1 MKLKKVISNLSL
13 EQKVSLLSGFDNWH
27 TPGIKKYGIPK
38 IKMSDGPNGVRG
50 DSSTKQSSACFPS
63 PILLGATW
71 NEKLIKKIGSATG
84 EEALFKDVDVL
95 LAPTINLHRHPL
107 GGRHFEC
114 YSEDPILTSKI
125 ACAYVSGVQSKGVAA
140 CLKHFAGNDT
150 EYERH
155 LVSSNIDEKTLRE
168 LYLYPFE
175 MGIKKAKAKV
185 VMSAYNKVNNI
196 YCSSH
201 DELINKILKK
211 EWKFDGYVVS
221 DWGAALE
228 TVENANGGLDLE
240 MPGPAKTWGKNLV
253 DAVKAGLVE
262 EKKID
267 EKVKRILTVAK
278 FTDRFNR
285 KRISERSID
294 KKSHRKLIKKTAIE
308 GMVLLKNED
317 VLPLDR
323 NKISNIALIGPN
335 VKDSQIIGGGSAGLN
350 PHYEIHPLEGVSN
363 FLKDEKVKIHYAKG
377 CHVDKYLPAFEKDI
391 CYVQGKKEKGFEVEF
406 FRGKNFDGEPIERKV
421 LNGNRFWALQ
431 GFAREFLDEKERPEL
446 SVKFSTTYKP
456 SISGEFEFEVFSI
469 GLSRI
474 KINGKE
480 LVDNWS
486 SQKKGEAFFGFACAP
501 KRNKIKL
508 TKGKEYLVEVEYEF
522 EGRFPAIQFGCRPPD
537 PKNLLEEAVKI
548 AKQSDAVVLVVGTNS
563 DWETEGNDRKG
574 LGLPSDQDVLIR
586 KVLAANKNSVLVLN
600 TGSPVSMPWIKSCP
614 AILQTWFP
622 GQEFGNALAEILFGK
637 ESPSGKLP
645 TTYPK
650 KLSDTPAYSC
660 YPGKNLQMDYKEKL
674 LVGYKWYEKKKIEPL
689 FPFGHGL
696 SYSKFE
702 LKKVSLLKK
711 KHEIK
716 IKVKLKNIGNFS
728 TFETVQCYLE
738 RKAVKADTPKKKLV
752 DFKKL
757 KVTKDKSKKLT
768 LKVSKRD
775 LSEWDVKKSKWEI
788 ARGDYVIHV
797 GTSVRDISIT
807 EEIKI

>member
-1 MKLKKVISNLSL
+1 MKLKKVISNLSI

-27 TPGIKKYGIPK
+27 TPDIKKYGIPK

-574 LGLPSDQDVLIR
+574 LGLPSDQDVLIK

-788 ARGDYVIHV
+788 AKGDYVIHV

>member
-1 MKLKKVISNLSL
+1 MKLKKIISKLSL
-13 EQKVSLLSGFDNWH
+13 EEKVSLLSGFDNWH
-27 TPGIKKYGIPK
+27 TPDIKKYGIPK

-50 DSSTKQSSACFPS
+50 DSSSPQTSACFPS

-71 NEKLIKKIGSATG
+71 NKKLIKKIGSATG
-84 EEALFKDVDVL
+84 EEALYKDVDVL

-114 YSEDPILTSKI
+114 YSEDPVLTSKI
-125 ACAYVSGVQSKGVAA
+125 ACSYVSGVQSKGVAA

-201 DELINKILKK
+201 DELINQILKT

-240 MPGPAKTWGKNLV
+240 MPGPAKTWGGNLV
-253 DAVKAGLVE
+253 DAVKDGLVE
-262 EKKID
+262 EGTID
-267 EKVKRILTVAK
+267 EKVKRILNVAK
-278 FTDRFNR
+278 FTNRFNKNR
-285 KRISERSID
+285 VAEKSID
-294 KKSHRKLIKKTAIE
+294 KKSHRELIKKTATE
-308 GMVLLKNED
+308 GMVLLKNEE
-317 VLPLDR
+317 VLPFEKT
-323 NKISNIALIGPN
+323 KISKIALIGPN
-335 VKDSQIIGGGSAGLN
+335 VKDSQIIGGGSAGLK
-350 PHYEIHPLEGVSN
+350 PHYEIHPLEGISN
-363 FLKDEKVKIHYAKG
+363 FLKEEKVTINYAKG
-377 CHVDKYLPAFEKDI
+377 CHVDKYLPALEKESS
-391 CYVQGKKEKGFEVEF
+391 YVPGKKENGFEVEF
-406 FRGKNFDGEPIERKV
+406 FRGKSFDGEPITKQV
-421 LNGNRFWALQ
+421 LSGNRFWALQ

-456 SISGEFEFEVFSI
+456 SISGKYEFEVFSI

-501 KRNKIKL
+501 KRNEIKL
-508 TKGKEYLVEVEYEF
+508 SKGKEYLVEVEYEF

-537 PKNLLEEAVKI
+537 PKNLLDEAVKI
-548 AKQSDAVVLVVGTNS
+548 AKQSDVVVLVVGTNS
-563 DWETEGNDRKG
+563 DWETEGNDRKS
-574 LGLPSDQDVLIR
+574 LSLPGEQDALI
-586 KVLAANKNSVLVLN
+586 KKILAANKNTVLVIN
-600 TGSPVSMPWIKSCP
+600 TGSPVSMPWLKSCP

-650 KLSDTPAYSC
+650 KLSDTPAYSS

-674 LVGYKWYEKKKIEPL
+674 LVGYKWYDKKKIEPL

-696 SYSKFE
+696 SYSKFK
-702 LKKVSLLKK
+702 LKKDSVTKK

-716 IKVKLKNIGNFS
+716 IKVKLKNTGNFS
-728 TFETVQCYLE
+728 AFETVQCYLE
-738 RKAVKADTPKKKLV
+738 RKEVKAETPKKKLV

-757 KVTKDKSKKLT
+757 KVAKDKSKKLT

-788 ARGDYVIHV
+788 AKGDYVIHI
-797 GTSVRDISIT
+797 GTSVRDISII

>member
-27 TPGIKKYGIPK
+27 TPDIKKYGIPK

-267 EKVKRILTVAK
+267 EKVKRVLTVAK

-285 KRISERSID
+285 KRVSERSID

-574 LGLPSDQDVLIR
+574 LGLPSDQDVLIK

-711 KHEIK
+711 KHEIR

-788 ARGDYVIHV
+788 AKGDYVIHV

>member
-27 TPGIKKYGIPK
+27 TPDIKKYGIPK

-537 PKNLLEEAVKI
+537 PINLLEEAVKI

-574 LGLPSDQDVLIR
+574 LGLPSDQDVLIK

>member
-27 TPGIKKYGIPK
+27 TPDIKKYGIPK

-294 KKSHRKLIKKTAIE
+294 KKSHRKLIEKTAIE

-574 LGLPSDQDVLIR
+574 LGLPSDQDVLIK

>member
-1 MKLKKVISNLSL
+1 MKLKKVISALSL
-13 EQKVSLLSGFDNWH
+13 EEKISLLSGFDNWY
-27 TPGIKKYGIPK
+27 TPDIRKYGIPK

-50 DSSTKQSSACFPS
+50 DSNTPQTSACFPS

-71 NEKLIKKIGSATG
+71 NENLIKKVGSATG
-84 EEALFKDVDVL
+84 EEAIFKDVDVL

-114 YSEDPILTSKI
+114 YSEDPVLTSKI

-175 MGIKKAKAKV
+175 MSIKKAKAKV

-201 DELINKILKK
+201 DELINKVLKK

-240 MPGPAKTWGKNLV
+240 MPGPAKTWGENLFEAVKDGLV
-253 DAVKAGLVE
+253 DE
-262 EKKID
+262 EKID
-267 EKVKRILTVAK
+267 DKVKRILKVAK
-278 FTDRFNR
+278 FTKRFEK
-285 KRISERSID
+285 KRVSEKSID
-294 KKSHRKLIKKTAIE
+294 KKSHRELIKQTAIE
-308 GMVLLKNED
+308 GMVLLKNEEI
-317 VLPLDR
+317 LPFEKS
-323 NKISNIALIGPN
+323 KISKIAIIGPN
-335 VKDSQIIGGGSAGLN
+335 VKDSQIIGGGSAGLK
-350 PHYEIHPLEGVSN
+350 PHYEIHPLEGISN
-363 FLKDEKVKIHYAKG
+363 YLKEEKVKINYAKG
-377 CHVDKYLPAFEKDI
+377 CHIDKYLPALEKEI
-391 CYVQGKKEKGFEVEF
+391 SYIPGKKEKGFEVEF
-406 FRGKNFDGEPIERKV
+406 FRGKTFDGEPIEKQI
-421 LNGNRFWALQ
+421 LSGSRFWALQ

-446 SVKFSTTYKP
+446 SVKFSTIYKP
-456 SISGEFEFEVFSI
+456 IISGEFEFEVFSI

-474 KINGKE
+474 KINGKVA
-480 LVDNWS
+480 VDNWS

-508 TKGKEYLVEVEYEF
+508 SKGREYLVEIEYEF
-522 EGRFPAIQFGCRPPD
+522 EGRFPAIQFGCRPPESTD
-537 PKNLLEEAVKI
+537 LLEEAIKT
-548 AKQSDAVVLVVGTNS
+548 ANQSDAVILVVGTNS
-563 DWETEGNDRKG
+563 DWETEGNDRKS
-574 LGLPSDQDVLIR
+574 LSLPGEQDALI
-586 KVLAANKNSVLVLN
+586 KKILAANQNTVLVIN
-600 TGSPVSMPWIKSCP
+600 TGSPISMPWIKSCP

-660 YPGKNLQMDYKEKL
+660 YPGKDLQMDYKEKL
-674 LVGYKWYEKKKIEPL
+674 LIGYKWYDKKDINPL
-689 FPFGHGL
+689 FSFGHGL
-696 SYSKFE
+696 SYSKFK

-711 KHEIK
+711 KNK
-716 IKVKLKNIGNFS
+716 IEVKVKLKNIGNFS

-738 RKAVKADTPKKKLV
+738 RKKIKADTPKKKLV

-757 KVTKDKSKKLT
+757 KLKKNNSKKLT
-768 LKVSKRD
+768 LKVCRRD
-775 LSEWDVKKSKWEI
+775 LSEWNEKKSMWEI
-788 ARGDYVIHV
+788 AKGDYVIHV
-797 GTSVRDISIT
+797 GTSVSDISIT
-807 EEIKI
+807 EDIKI

>member
-27 TPGIKKYGIPK
+27 TPDIKKYGIPK

-363 FLKDEKVKIHYAKG
+363 FLKDEKIKIHYAKG

-574 LGLPSDQDVLIR
+574 LGLPSDQDVLIK

>member
-27 TPGIKKYGIPK
+27 TPDIKKYGIPK

-574 LGLPSDQDVLIR
+574 LGLPSDQDVLIK

>member
-1 MKLKKVISNLSL
+1 M
-13 EQKVSLLSGFDNWH
+13 
-27 TPGIKKYGIPK
+27 IPNH
-38 IKMSDGPNGVRG
+38 I
-50 DSSTKQSSACFPS
+50 
-63 PILLGATW
+63 
-71 NEKLIKKIGSATG
+71 KIGNAEKILSQYISENNFSKIGFLSDNNSSKYCLNRILENHKFDYHTITIEEG
-84 EEALFKDVDVL
+84 EENKSLS
-95 LAPTINLHRHPL
+95 T
-107 GGRHFEC
+107 C
-114 YSEDPILTSKI
+114 
-125 ACAYVSGVQSKGVAA
+125 
-140 CLKHFAGNDT
+140 
-150 EYERH
+150 
-155 LVSSNIDEKTLRE
+155 EKVWE
-168 LYLYPFE
+168 
-175 MGIKKAKAKV
+175 
-185 VMSAYNKVNNI
+185 
-196 YCSSH
+196 
-201 DELINKILKK
+201 ELINLKFDRNSLLINVGGGVICDLGGFVASTYMRGIDFINIPTTLLSQVDASVGGKLGVDFQNLKNIIGVFREPNNVIIDTTFLQTLSERELRSGFAEVIKHCLIRDRAMFDKILKK
-211 EWKFDGYVVS
+211 EWKFNGYVVS

-240 MPGPAKTWGKNLV
+240 MPGPAKTWGGNLV
-253 DAVKAGLVE
+253 DAVKNGFVE
-262 EKKID
+262 EETID
-267 EKVKRILTVAK
+267 EKVKRILNVAK
-278 FTDRFNR
+278 FTNRFNK
-285 KRISERSID
+285 KRVAEKSID
-294 KKSHRKLIKKTAIE
+294 KKSHRELIKKTAIE
-308 GMVLLKNED
+308 GMVLLKNEE
-317 VLPLDR
+317 VLPFDKT
-323 NKISNIALIGPN
+323 KISKIALIGPN
-335 VKDSQIIGGGSAGLN
+335 VKDSQIIGGGSAGLK
-350 PHYEIHPLEGVSN
+350 PHYEVHPLEGVSN
-363 FLKDEKVKIHYAKG
+363 FLKEEKVKINYAKG
-377 CHVDKYLPAFEKDI
+377 CHVDKYLPALEKESSF
-391 CYVQGKKEKGFEVEF
+391 VPGKKENGFEVEF
-406 FRGKNFDGEPIERKV
+406 FRGKTFDGEAIAKQI
-421 LNGNRFWALQ
+421 LSGNRFWALQ

-456 SISGEFEFEVFSI
+456 KISGEFEFEVFSI

-508 TKGKEYLVEVEYEF
+508 SKGREYLVEVEYEF

-537 PKNLLEEAVKI
+537 PKNLLEEAVKV

-563 DWETEGNDRKG
+563 DWETEGNDRKS
-574 LGLPSDQDVLIR
+574 LSLPGEQDALI
-586 KVLAANKNSVLVLN
+586 KKILATNKNTVLVIN

-650 KLSDTPAYSC
+650 KLSDTPAYSS

-674 LVGYKWYEKKKIEPL
+674 LVGYKWYDKKKIEPL

-696 SYSKFE
+696 SYSKFK
-702 LKKVSLLKK
+702 LKKVSVTKK

-716 IKVKLKNIGNFS
+716 IKVKLKNIGDFS

-738 RKAVKADTPKKKLV
+738 RKAVKAEIPKKKLV

-757 KVTKDKSKKLT
+757 KITKNKSKKLT

-788 ARGDYVIHV
+788 AKGDYTIHL
-797 GTSVRDISIT
+797 GTSVKDISIT

>member
-1 MKLKKVISNLSL
+1 MKLKKIISNLSL
-13 EQKVSLLSGFDNWH
+13 EEKVSLLSGFDNWY
-27 TPGIKKYGIPK
+27 TPDIKKYGIPK

-50 DSSTKQSSACFPS
+50 DSNTPQTSACFPS

-114 YSEDPILTSKI
+114 YSEDPVLTSKI

-140 CLKHFAGNDT
+140 CLKHFVGNDT

-175 MGIKKAKAKV
+175 MGIKKAKAQV

-228 TVENANGGLDLE
+228 TVENVNGGLDLE

-253 DAVKAGLVE
+253 DAVKDGLVDE
-262 EKKID
+262 EIID
-267 EKVKRILTVAK
+267 EKVKRILKVAN
-278 FTDRFNR
+278 FTNRFNK
-285 KRISERSID
+285 KRVTEKSID
-294 KKSHRKLIKKTAIE
+294 KKSHRMLIKQTAIE
-308 GMVLLKNED
+308 GMVLLKNEE
-317 VLPLDR
+317 VLPFDKT
-323 NKISNIALIGPN
+323 KISKVALIGPN
-335 VKDSQIIGGGSAGLN
+335 VKNSQIIGGGSASLK
-350 PHYEIHPLEGVSN
+350 PHYEMHPLKGISD
-363 FLKDEKVKIHYAKG
+363 FLKEDAIEINYAKG
-377 CHVDKYLPAFEKDI
+377 CHVDKYFPALEKEI
-391 CYVQGKKEKGFEVEF
+391 SSIPGKKEKGFEVEF
-406 FRGKNFDGEPIERKV
+406 FQGKTFDGEPIERQI

-446 SVKFSTTYKP
+446 SVKFSTYYNPK
-456 SISGEFEFEVFSI
+456 ISGEFEFEVFSI

-474 KINGKE
+474 KIDGKE

-486 SQKKGEAFFGFACAP
+486 SQKKGEAFFGFASAP
-501 KRNKIKL
+501 KRNKVNLI
-508 TKGKEYLVEVEYEF
+508 KGKKYLVEVEYEF

-537 PKNLLEEAVKI
+537 PTNLLEDAVKL
-548 AKQSDAVVLVVGTNS
+548 AKNSDAVILVVGTNS
-563 DWETEGNDRKG
+563 DWETEGSDRKS
-574 LGLPSDQDVLIR
+574 LSLPGEQDVLIE
-586 KVLAANKNSVLVLN
+586 KILASNKNTVLVIN
-600 TGSPVSMPWIKSCP
+600 TGSPISMPWIKSCP
-614 AILQTWFP
+614 AILQSWFP

-660 YPGKNLQMDYKEKL
+660 YPGKDMQMDYKEKL
-674 LVGYKWYEKKKIEPL
+674 LIGYKWYDKKNIEPL

-696 SYSKFE
+696 TYSNFE
-702 LKKVSLLKK
+702 LKKVSVLKEEHK
-711 KHEIK
+711 LE
-716 IKVKLKNIGNFS
+716 IKVKLKNIGDFS
-728 TFETVQCYLE
+728 ASETVQCYLE
-738 RKAVKADTPKKKLV
+738 RKKVKAETPIKKLV

-757 KVTKDKSKKLT
+757 KIAKNKSKKLT

-775 LSEWDVKKSKWEI
+775 LSEWNVKESKWEI
-788 ARGDYVIHV
+788 MKGDYVIHV
-797 GTSVRDISIT
+797 GTSVKDISIT

>member
-27 TPGIKKYGIPK
+27 TPDIKKYGIPK

-308 GMVLLKNED
+308 GTVLLKNED

-674 LVGYKWYEKKKIEPL
+674 LVGYKWYDKKKIEPL

-788 ARGDYVIHV
+788 AKGDYVIHV

>member
-27 TPGIKKYGIPK
+27 TPDIKKYGIPK

-308 GMVLLKNED
+308 GTVLLKNED

-622 GQEFGNALAEILFGK
+622 GQEFGNALSEILFGK

>member
-27 TPGIKKYGIPK
+27 TPDIKKYGIPK

-674 LVGYKWYEKKKIEPL
+674 LVGYKWYEKKKIVPL
-689 FPFGHGL
+689 FPFGYGL

>member
-27 TPGIKKYGIPK
+27 TPDIKKYGIPK

-175 MGIKKAKAKV
+175 MGVKKAKAKV

-294 KKSHRKLIKKTAIE
+294 KKSHRKLIEKTAIE

-574 LGLPSDQDVLIR
+574 LGLPGDQDVLIK
-586 KVLAANKNSVLVLN
+586 KVLAANKNSVLVIN

-788 ARGDYVIHV
+788 SRGDYVIHV

>member
-1 MKLKKVISNLSL
+1 MKLKKIISNLSL

-27 TPGIKKYGIPK
+27 TPDIKQYGIPK

-50 DSSTKQSSACFPS
+50 DSSTKQTSACFPS

-114 YSEDPILTSKI
+114 YSEDPVLTSKI
-125 ACAYVSGVQSKGVAA
+125 ACAYVTGVQSKGVAA

-175 MGIKKAKAKV
+175 MGIKKAKAMV

-211 EWKFDGYVVS
+211 EWKFNGYVVS

-253 DAVKAGLVE
+253 DAVKAGLVK

-278 FTDRFNR
+278 FTGRFGK
-285 KRISERSID
+285 KRFLEKSID

-308 GMVLLKNED
+308 GTVLLKND
-317 VLPLDR
+317 GVLPLDR

-350 PHYEIHPLEGVSN
+350 PHYEVHPLEGVSN
-363 FLKDEKVKIHYAKG
+363 FLKDEKVKIHYSKG
-377 CHVDKYLPAFEKDI
+377 CHVDKYLPALEKEI
-391 CYVQGKKEKGFEVEF
+391 SHIPGKKEKGFEVEF
-406 FRGKNFDGEPIERKV
+406 FRGKTFDGEPIERQI
-421 LNGNRFWALQ
+421 LTGNRFWALQ

-508 TKGKEYLVEVEYEF
+508 TKGKEYFVEVEYEF

-537 PKNLLEEAVKI
+537 PINLLEEAVKI

-563 DWETEGNDRKG
+563 DWETEGSDRKS
-574 LGLPSDQDVLIR
+574 LGLPGDQDVLIK

-600 TGSPVSMPWIKSCP
+600 TGSPVSMPWIKSCS

-674 LVGYKWYEKKKIEPL
+674 LVGYKWYDKKKIEPL

-696 SYSKFE
+696 SYSKFK
-702 LKKVSLLKK
+702 LKKVSLFKK
-711 KHEIK
+711 KHEIE
-716 IKVKLKNIGNFS
+716 IKVKLKNIGDFS

-738 RKAVKADTPKKKLV
+738 RKKAKAETPSKKLV

-757 KVTKDKSKKLT
+757 KLPKGKSRKLT

-775 LSEWDVKKSKWEI
+775 ISEWDVKKSKWEVLE
-788 ARGDYVIHV
+788 GDYVIHV
-797 GTSVRDISIT
+797 GTSINDISIT
-807 EEIKI
+807 EEVKI

>member
-27 TPGIKKYGIPK
+27 TPDIKKYGIPK

-574 LGLPSDQDVLIR
+574 LGLPSDQDVLIKR
-586 KVLAANKNSVLVLN
+586 VLAANKNSVLVLN

>member
-27 TPGIKKYGIPK
+27 TPDIKKYGIPK

-406 FRGKNFDGEPIERKV
+406 FRGKNFDGEPIKRKV

-574 LGLPSDQDVLIR
+574 LGLPSDQDVLIK

-674 LVGYKWYEKKKIEPL
+674 LLGYKWYEKKKIEPL

-788 ARGDYVIHV
+788 ARGDYIIHV

>member
-27 TPGIKKYGIPK
+27 TPDIKKYGIPK

-622 GQEFGNALAEILFGK
+622 GQEFGNALSEILFGK

-757 KVTKDKSKKLT
+757 KVAKDKSKKLT

>member
-27 TPGIKKYGIPK
+27 TPDIKKYGIPK

-574 LGLPSDQDVLIR
+574 LGLPSEQDVLIR

>member
-27 TPGIKKYGIPK
+27 TPDIKKYGIPK

-563 DWETEGNDRKG
+563 DWETEGNDRKN
-574 LGLPSDQDVLIR
+574 LGLPSDQDVLIK

-788 ARGDYVIHV
+788 AKGDYVIHV

>member
-27 TPGIKKYGIPK
+27 TPDIKKYGIPK

-574 LGLPSDQDVLIR
+574 LGLPSDQDVLIKR
-586 KVLAANKNSVLVLN
+586 VLAANKNSVLVLN

-788 ARGDYVIHV
+788 ARGDYVINV

>member
-27 TPGIKKYGIPK
+27 TPDIKKYGIPK

-391 CYVQGKKEKGFEVEF
+391 CYVQGKKEKGFKVEF
-406 FRGKNFDGEPIERKV
+406 FRGKNFDGEPIETQV

-563 DWETEGNDRKG
+563 DWETEGNDRKD
-574 LGLPSDQDVLIR
+574 LGLPSDQDVLIK

-757 KVTKDKSKKLT
+757 KVAKDKSKKLT

-788 ARGDYVIHV
+788 AKGDYVIHV

>member
-27 TPGIKKYGIPK
+27 TPDIKKYGIPK

-574 LGLPSDQDVLIR
+574 LGLPSDQDVLIKR
-586 KVLAANKNSVLVLN
+586 VLAANKNSVLVLN

-788 ARGDYVIHV
+788 ARGDYVIHI

>member
-27 TPGIKKYGIPK
+27 TPDIKKYGIPK

-622 GQEFGNALAEILFGK
+622 GQEFGNALSEILFGK

-757 KVTKDKSKKLT
+757 KVAKDKSKKLT

-788 ARGDYVIHV
+788 AKGDYVIHV

>member
-27 TPGIKKYGIPK
+27 TPDIKKYGIPK

-228 TVENANGGLDLE
+228 TVDNANGGLDLE

-406 FRGKNFDGEPIERKV
+406 FRGKNFDGEPIKRKV

-574 LGLPSDQDVLIR
+574 LGLPSDQDVLIK

-674 LVGYKWYEKKKIEPL
+674 LLGYKWYEKKKIEPL

-788 ARGDYVIHV
+788 ARGDYIIHV

>member
-27 TPGIKKYGIPK
+27 TPDIKKYGIPK

-155 LVSSNIDEKTLRE
+155 MVSSNIDEKTLRE

-738 RKAVKADTPKKKLV
+738 RKTVKADTPKKKLV

>member
-27 TPGIKKYGIPK
+27 TPDIKKYGIPK

-788 ARGDYVIHV
+788 SRGDYVIHV

>member
-27 TPGIKKYGIPK
+27 TPDIKKYGIPK

-363 FLKDEKVKIHYAKG
+363 FLKDEKVKILYAKG

>member
-27 TPGIKKYGIPK
+27 TPDIKKYGIPK

-240 MPGPAKTWGKNLV
+240 MPGPAKTWGKNLL

-267 EKVKRILTVAK
+267 EKVKRVLTVAK

-285 KRISERSID
+285 KRVSERSID

-574 LGLPSDQDVLIR
+574 LGLPSDQDVLIK

-788 ARGDYVIHV
+788 AKGDYVIHV

>member
-27 TPGIKKYGIPK
+27 TPDIKKYGIPK

-696 SYSKFE
+696 SHSKFE

-788 ARGDYVIHV
+788 SRGDYVIHV

>member
-27 TPGIKKYGIPK
+27 TPDIKKFGIPK

-622 GQEFGNALAEILFGK
+622 GQEFGNALSEILFGK

>member
-27 TPGIKKYGIPK
+27 TPDIKKYGIPK

-391 CYVQGKKEKGFEVEF
+391 CHVKGKKEKGFEVEF

-574 LGLPSDQDVLIR
+574 LGLPSDQDVLIK

>member
-1 MKLKKVISNLSL
+1 MKLKKIISKLSL
-13 EQKVSLLSGFDNWH
+13 EEKVSLLSGFDNWY
-27 TPGIKKYGIPK
+27 TPNIKKHGIPK

-50 DSSTKQSSACFPS
+50 DSSTPQTSACFPS

-84 EEALFKDVDVL
+84 EEALYKDVDVL

-114 YSEDPILTSKI
+114 YSEDPVLTSKI
-125 ACAYVSGVQSKGVAA
+125 ACSYVSGVQSKGVAA

-150 EYERH
+150 EFERH

-201 DELINKILKK
+201 DELINHILKK

-240 MPGPAKTWGKNLV
+240 MPGPAKTWGENLV
-253 DAVKAGLVE
+253 DAVKNGLVE
-262 EKKID
+262 EGTID
-267 EKVKRILTVAK
+267 EKVRRILNVAK
-278 FTDRFNR
+278 FTNRFNK
-285 KRISERSID
+285 KRVAEKSID
-294 KKSHRKLIKKTAIE
+294 KKSHRELIKKTATE
-308 GMVLLKNED
+308 GMVLLKNEE
-317 VLPLDR
+317 VLPFDKT
-323 NKISNIALIGPN
+323 KISKIALIGPN
-335 VKDSQIIGGGSAGLN
+335 VKDSQIIGGGSAGLK
-350 PHYEIHPLEGVSN
+350 PHYEIHPLEGISD
-363 FLKDEKVKIHYAKG
+363 FLKEEKVKINYAKG
-377 CHVDKYLPAFEKDI
+377 CHVDKYHPPLEKEKS
-391 CYVQGKKEKGFEVEF
+391 YVPGKKENGFEVEF
-406 FRGKNFDGEPIERKV
+406 FRGKTFDGEPIARQV
-421 LNGNRFWALQ
+421 LSGNRFWALQ
-431 GFAREFLDEKERPEL
+431 GFARKFLDEKERPEL

-456 SISGEFEFEVFSI
+456 EISGEFEFEVFSI

-501 KRNKIKL
+501 KRNKIKFS
-508 TKGKEYLVEVEYEF
+508 KGREYLVEVEYEF

-537 PKNLLEEAVKI
+537 PKNLLEEAVKV

-563 DWETEGNDRKG
+563 DWETEGNDRKS
-574 LGLPSDQDVLIR
+574 LSLPGEQDALIKR
-586 KVLAANKNSVLVLN
+586 ILATNKNTVLVIN

-650 KLSDTPAYSC
+650 KLSDTPAYSS

-674 LVGYKWYEKKKIEPL
+674 LVGYKWYDKKKIEPL

-696 SYSKFE
+696 SYSKFK
-702 LKKVSLLKK
+702 LKKVSVTKK

-716 IKVKLKNIGNFS
+716 TKVKLKNIGDFS

-738 RKAVKADTPKKKLV
+738 RKTVKAQTPKKKLV

-757 KVTKDKSKKLT
+757 KIPKNKSKKLT

-788 ARGDYVIHV
+788 TKGDYVIHI
-797 GTSVRDISIT
+797 GTSVKDISII

>member
-1 MKLKKVISNLSL
+1 MKIKKLISSLSL
-13 EQKVSLLSGFDNWH
+13 EEKVSLLSGFDNWY
-27 TPGIKKYGIPK
+27 TQDIKKHKIPK

-50 DSSTKQSSACFPS
+50 DSSSHQTSACFPS

-114 YSEDPILTSKI
+114 YSEDPVLTSKI
-125 ACAYVSGVQSKGVAA
+125 ACAYVSGVQRKGVAA

-175 MGIKKAKAKV
+175 MGIKKGKAKV

-201 DELINKILKK
+201 DKLINQILKR

-228 TVENANGGLDLE
+228 TVENAKGGLDLE
-240 MPGPAKTWGKNLV
+240 MPGPAKTWGEKLV
-253 DAVKAGLVE
+253 GAVKDGLVE

-267 EKVKRILTVAK
+267 EKVKRILNVAK
-278 FTDRFNR
+278 FTNRFNR
-285 KRISERSID
+285 KRVSEESID
-294 KKSHRKLIKKTAIE
+294 KKSHRKLIKKTAIQ
-308 GMVLLKNED
+308 GMVLLKNEKI
-317 VLPLDR
+317 LPFDQT
-323 NKISNIALIGPN
+323 KISKIALIGPN
-335 VKDSQIIGGGSAGLN
+335 IKNSQIIGGGSAGLK
-350 PHYEIHPLEGVSN
+350 PHYEIQPLDGISN
-363 FLKDEKVKIHYAKG
+363 FLKDEKVKINYAKG
-377 CHVDKYLPAFEKDI
+377 CHIDKYLPPLEKEI
-391 CYVQGKKEKGFEVEF
+391 SYIPGKREKGFKVEF
-406 FRGKNFDGEPIERKV
+406 FRGKNFDGEPIENQV
-421 LNGNRFWALQ
+421 LSGNRFWALQ

-446 SVKFSTTYKP
+446 SVKFSTAYKP
-456 SISGEFEFEVFSI
+456 LISGEFEFEVFSI

-474 KINGKE
+474 KINGKV

-486 SQKKGEAFFGFACAP
+486 FQKKGEAFFGFACAP

-508 TKGKEYLVEVEYEF
+508 SKGKEYLVEVEYEF

-537 PKNLLEEAVKI
+537 SKNLLEEAVKI

-574 LGLPSDQDVLIR
+574 LSLPGEQDALVRRI
-586 KVLAANKNSVLVLN
+586 LAINKNTVLVIN

-622 GQEFGNALAEILFGK
+622 GQEFGNALSEILFGK

-674 LVGYKWYEKKKIEPL
+674 LVGYRWYDKKKIEPL
-689 FPFGHGL
+689 FPFGYGL

-702 LKKVSLLKK
+702 LKKISILKK

-716 IKVKLKNIGNFS
+716 IKVKLKNIGDFS

-738 RKAVKADTPKKKLV
+738 RKKVKSETPIKKLV
-752 DFKKL
+752 DFKKI
-757 KVTKDKSKKLT
+757 KIAKNKSRKLT

-775 LSEWDVKKSKWEI
+775 LSEWDVKKSKWKI
-788 ARGDYVIHV
+788 MQGDYVIHV
-797 GTSVRDISIT
+797 GFSVKDISIT

>member
-27 TPGIKKYGIPK
+27 TPDIKKYGIPK

-285 KRISERSID
+285 KRIPERSID

>member
-27 TPGIKKYGIPK
+27 TPDIKKYGIPK

-308 GMVLLKNED
+308 GMVLLKNEE

-406 FRGKNFDGEPIERKV
+406 FRGKNFDGEPIKRKV

-574 LGLPSDQDVLIR
+574 LGLPSDQDVLIK

-674 LVGYKWYEKKKIEPL
+674 LLGYKWYEKKKIEPL

-788 ARGDYVIHV
+788 ARGDYIIHV

>member
-27 TPGIKKYGIPK
+27 TPDIKKYGIPK

-391 CYVQGKKEKGFEVEF
+391 CYIQGKKEKGFEVEF
-406 FRGKNFDGEPIERKV
+406 FRGKNFDGEPIERQV

-563 DWETEGNDRKG
+563 DWETEGNDRKS
-574 LGLPSDQDVLIR
+574 LDLPSDQDVLIK

-674 LVGYKWYEKKKIEPL
+674 LVGYKWYDKKKIEPL

>member
-27 TPGIKKYGIPK
+27 TPDIKKYGIPK

-574 LGLPSDQDVLIR
+574 LGLPSDQDVLIKR
-586 KVLAANKNSVLVLN
+586 VLAANKNSVLVLN

-788 ARGDYVIHV
+788 ARGDYVINI